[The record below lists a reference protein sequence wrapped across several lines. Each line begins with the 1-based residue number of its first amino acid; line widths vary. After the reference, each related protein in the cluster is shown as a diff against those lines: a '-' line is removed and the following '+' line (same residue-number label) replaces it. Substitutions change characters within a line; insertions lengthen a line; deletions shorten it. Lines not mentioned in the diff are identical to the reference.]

1 MAFIPVFGIY
11 WYIKGGLMPKNTSIT
26 LGEHF
31 DGFISQQITEGR
43 YASTSEVVRAALR
56 LLEDNEQKIATLR
69 KLLEDGENSGTAEYS
84 YEALMNEIDDEV
96 G

>member
-1 MAFIPVFGIY
+1 
-11 WYIKGGLMPKNTSIT
+11 MPKNTSIS

-31 DGFISQQITEGR
+31 DGFIAQQITEGR

-56 LLEDNEQKIATLR
+56 LLEDNEQKITTLR
-69 KLLEDGENSGTAEYS
+69 KLLEEGENSGTAEYS
-84 YEALMNEIDDEV
+84 YEALMNEIDDEL